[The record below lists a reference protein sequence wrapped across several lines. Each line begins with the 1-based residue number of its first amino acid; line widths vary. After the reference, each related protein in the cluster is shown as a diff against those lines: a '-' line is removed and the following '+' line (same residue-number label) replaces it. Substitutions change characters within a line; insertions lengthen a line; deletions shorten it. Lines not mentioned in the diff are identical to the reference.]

1 MCGGDCPRCCFVVG
15 IIQHFFSEL
24 ALVHICI
31 PQTYTPCGRVIG
43 NKVLLALVGT
53 HLFVVALPS
62 PFVLLLYHRSCGL
75 SRVFLTFFF
84 GGRWWELNP
93 HSPKANVS
101 EIANLLYLSF
111 LAEVVRSTSSPSVPL
126 LYHTSRDL
134 SRGFLNFFVR

>member
-1 MCGGDCPRCCFVVG
+1 MPPMLLCSRHNPAFLQRTGSGSHLYSANLHTLRSG
-15 IIQHFFSEL
+15 HGAE
-24 ALVHICI
+24 
-31 PQTYTPCGRVIG
+31 
-43 NKVLLALVGT
+43 VLLALVGT